1 MSNREL
7 GNTGYCDSNGSPIHF
22 GDRLKRPVDGN
33 TELHGSFALYDV
45 IPKGCVPFLS
55 YKSSE
60 FGQIL
65 PEGMTG
71 CVLTELYDPKDIGN
85 FDDMAQI
92 RPIEELVIIE
102 PR

>member
-1 MSNREL
+1 MSNMGL
-7 GNTGYCDSNGSPIHF
+7 LSTGFCDSAGTVIQF
-22 GDRLKRPVDGN
+22 GDRLKRPVDGD

-45 IPKGCVPFLS
+45 IAKGCVPFLS

-71 CVLTELYDPKDIGN
+71 CVLTDLYDQKDIGN
-85 FDDMAQI
+85 FDDMTKI
-92 RPIEELVIIE
+92 RPVEELVIITSL
-102 PR
+102 

>member
-1 MSNREL
+1 MSNMGL
-7 GNTGYCDSNGSPIHF
+7 LSTGFCDSTGTVIKF
-22 GDRLKRPVDGN
+22 GDRLKRPVDGD

-45 IPKGCVPFLS
+45 IAKGCVPFLS

-71 CVLTELYDPKDIGN
+71 CVLTDLYDQKDIGN
-85 FDDMAQI
+85 FDDMVRI
-92 RPIEELVIIE
+92 RPVEELIIVE
-102 PR
+102 SL